1 MRTRRRS
8 VTAALVAGLVSMLA
22 LGLPSPSAASP
33 EALGTSGSS
42 GTSDTSAALPR
53 LRISGHYVA
62 GISSGGFMAT
72 QLQVAHSA
80 TFDGAAAVSAGTYHC
95 ADGNLVLALEACMVD
110 ALPSQLPASIA
121 YAESAARNGLIDPVS
136 NLARHRTWLFH
147 GTRDATVVGTVADEL
162 DAFHR
167 HFGALPTYSS
177 DVPAGH
183 GWISPL
189 GPVACGDTAAPFI
202 NDCGFDAQRQMLG
215 TMLGSVSPPNTGAP
229 KGSVVPFS
237 QDPHA
242 ALPSPGLGDVTRTGA
257 AAIGMGP
264 TGYAYIPDLCRKG
277 TSCRLLVALHG
288 CQQTAGQIGTT
299 FVDRAFLNEYADT
312 NKIVVLYPQAR
323 VDETFGNPK
332 GCWDWWGYLGPND
345 GAYATRSGPQVA
357 TIMNMVRALGG

>member
-1 MRTRRRS
+1 MTAHRWS
-8 VTAALVAGLVSMLA
+8 LIAAAVAALLTAWLPSVPASSASTTPPTAGLPQL
-22 LGLPSPSAASP
+22 
-33 EALGTSGSS
+33 
-42 GTSDTSAALPR
+42 R
-53 LRISGHYVA
+53 LSGHYVA

-80 TFDGAAAVSAGTYHC
+80 TFDGAAVVGAGTYHC

-121 YAESAARNGLIDPVS
+121 YAETASANGLIDPIA
-136 NLARHRTWLFH
+136 NLASHRTWLFH
-147 GTRDATVVGTVADEL
+147 GTRDTTVVGPVADEL
-162 DAFHR
+162 DAFYR
-167 HFGALPTYSS
+167 HFGVTPTYSS

-189 GPVACGDTAAPFI
+189 GPVACGETAPPYI
-202 NDCGFDAQRQMLG
+202 NDCGFDAERQLFTTLFG
-215 TMLGSVSPPNTGAP
+215 RVAPPNTGP
-229 KGSVVPFS
+229 SKGAVVAFS
-237 QDPHA
+237 QDPYA
-242 ALPSPGLGDVTRTGA
+242 ARPTVGVGDVSRSGA

-264 TGYAYIPDLCRKG
+264 TGYAYVPDLCRTG

-299 FVDRAFLNEYADT
+299 FVERSFLNEYADT
-312 NKIVVLYPQAR
+312 NKAVVLYPQAR

-345 GAYATRSGPQVA
+345 DDYATRSGPQVA
-357 TIMNMVRALGG
+357 TVMNMVRALGG